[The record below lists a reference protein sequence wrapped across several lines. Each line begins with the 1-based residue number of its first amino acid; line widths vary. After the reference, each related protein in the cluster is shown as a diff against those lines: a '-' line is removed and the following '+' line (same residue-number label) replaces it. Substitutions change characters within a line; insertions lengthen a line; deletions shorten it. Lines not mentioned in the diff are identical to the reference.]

1 MILIPVWI
9 AIFALLGLYNRKY
22 LLGGT
27 REYALVFDGTVI
39 GVIVLIAASFFVTEF
54 VFARAW
60 LILAFFLTFLCVIFG
75 RFVLRRT
82 VYQLRQ
88 LGYFLSPA
96 VIVGANTEGFSL
108 AEQLLSW
115 RFSGLHIFGFVD
127 KKFPVGTL
135 VYKDLY
141 TLGSVEQ
148 LYQIVNKYNIE
159 EIILASSAF
168 TTRDNLLEIFKTY
181 GVTKDVNVRMSS
193 GLYEVITTGLT
204 VKEYANVPLV
214 GINQVR
220 LSGIDQAM
228 KMIMDYT
235 LTIPGLI
242 LIAPV
247 LLIIALIVKLD
258 SPGPVIHKR
267 RVMGVNGREFYALK
281 FRTMYV
287 NGDEILEVYPGLKD
301 ELALNQKLK
310 YDPRVTRIGKVLRK
324 LSLDE
329 LPQIINVIKGD
340 MSLVGPRMITCS
352 ELDKY
357 SQWDINL
364 LTVRPGITGL
374 WQVSG
379 RSDVSYE
386 ERVSYDMSYI
396 RNWSIWLDI
405 QLLLQTIPAVINR
418 RGAY

>member
-1 MILIPVWI
+1 MQRSASLESLLMTPQALRIQKASIAIPRRRQWQLFIASLILMDFIMIGVGFRAAYFFRFEISLPLFVQDAFSSVRFYRTLVMILIPVWI

-27 REYALVFDGTVI
+27 REYALVFDGTLI

-181 GVTKDVNVRMSS
+181 GVAKDVNVRMSS
-193 GLYEVITTGLT
+193 GLYEVITTGPHR
-204 VKEYANVPLV
+204 ER
-214 GINQVR
+214 VR
-220 LSGIDQAM
+220 QCP
-228 KMIMDYT
+228 
-235 LTIPGLI
+235 PGWHQPG
-242 LIAPV
+242 APV
-247 LLIIALIVKLD
+247 WHR
-258 SPGPVIHKR
+258 P
-267 RVMGVNGREFYALK
+267 
-281 FRTMYV
+281 
-287 NGDEILEVYPGLKD
+287 GDEDDHGLYFDHSGADFDCSSPVNYRSDSQAGFTRTGNPQAPGDGCEWQRILCLEVSHDVCEWGRNSRCISWFERRACAEP
-301 ELALNQKLK
+301 EA
-310 YDPRVTRIGKVLRK
+310 
-324 LSLDE
+324 
-329 LPQIINVIKGD
+329 
-340 MSLVGPRMITCS
+340 
-352 ELDKY
+352 
-357 SQWDINL
+357 
-364 LTVRPGITGL
+364 
-374 WQVSG
+374 QV
-379 RSDVSYE
+379 
-386 ERVSYDMSYI
+386 
-396 RNWSIWLDI
+396 
-405 QLLLQTIPAVINR
+405 
-418 RGAY
+418 